1 MLAMRAVRL
10 LAVAVVTLSLLAA
23 CSGDDDVPGGPA
35 PSPTTGTVSSPNATP
50 TLPPLAAPADG
61 PTGPG
66 PTAGA
71 PCPVDQATCD
81 LARQVLFAIQAGDVD
96 AFMRMAEPVEATCP
110 SRGFGG
116 PSPALC
122 QGASEGERRRGY
134 WDIQGGEGL
143 IVPEADFR
151 RTLQRWFESI
161 RAASGSDVYGPGQVR
176 IGSISCARRP
186 LDPPGSCSAGMRRMH
201 FTFINPPNLD
211 PARGT
216 GLPGQRT
223 SFHVSLPEGSGGQL
237 RIDGFGSVV
246 PPNTVLLAFR
256 QEFRLQD
263 GQPVILQYYPWM
275 P

>member
-1 MLAMRAVRL
+1 MPLVRF
-10 LAVAVVTLSLLAA
+10 LAVGVLTLSLLTA
-23 CSGDDDVPGGPA
+23 CSTDDDGPA
-35 PSPTTGTVSSPNATP
+35 GPPPSPTSGSASPPNTTP
-50 TLPPLAAPADG
+50 TLPPLGAPGDA

-81 LARQVLFAIQAGDVD
+81 FARQVLSALQAGDAD

-116 PSPALC
+116 PSPSLC
-122 QGASEGERRRGY
+122 QGAREGETRRGY

-161 RAASGSDVYGPGQVR
+161 SAASGSDVYGSGQVR
-176 IGSISCARRP
+176 IGSISCARRSS
-186 LDPPGSCSAGMRRMH
+186 DPPGSCSAGMRRVH

-223 SFHVSLPEGSGGQL
+223 SFHVSLHEGPGGQL

-256 QEFRLQD
+256 QEFRLQE
-263 GQPVILQYYPWM
+263 GQPVTLQYYPWT